1 MTHRPD
7 DRARRRRP
15 AGKLRNATKQATQP
29 PTAPVYSTAQYTR
42 NQANLSLPANP
53 APRRL
58 RPRSA
63 ERRRRKEWLWATLA
77 GGMITLFALL
87 TVAMFVVIRAPQAAQ
102 VALPTA
108 FPTASLPT
116 PVDARSQFI
125 ADGRRVGSDVVLA
138 VDGRPIDLRAWDG
151 ENRYTIVIGGL
162 DRRPGQTDRAALVD
176 SIMLL
181 SIVPQTGRVGL
192 LSIPRDLYVTV
203 PGEDEKQRIN
213 RAHLL
218 GEWRS
223 PNGGGALLLQQTLY
237 QNFGMR
243 IHNYVLMDFTA
254 LIQFVD
260 QIGGIEV
267 TIDYDLADERYPDM
281 NFGYDPFYLS
291 AGTHWLDGYDTLRFA
306 RTRHG
311 NNDVRRAER
320 QQQVIYAIRDRA
332 LSLNFLDLLGRLPGL
347 LATLSNN
354 VYTGLDLD
362 EIIQLAVF
370 ARDIEL
376 DDITMRVMNFQYVQ
390 EHLTDEEY
398 PQQVLL
404 PIEERLP
411 RLLSDTFGA
420 DYAGY

>member
-1 MTHRPD
+1 MTHRIV
-7 DRARRRRP
+7 DRASRP
-15 AGKLRNATKQATQP
+15 APAAKLSEPSSLSASP
-29 PTAPVYSTAQYTR
+29 PVSPVYSTAQYTR
-42 NQANLSLPANP
+42 KQTNTPLAANP
-53 APRRL
+53 ALMRL
-58 RPRSA
+58 RPSSY

-77 GGMITLFALL
+77 GSMIAVFGVL
-87 TVAMFVVIRAPQAAQ
+87 TVAMFVVIRAPQSAQ
-102 VALPTA
+102 VAIPTA

-125 ADGRRVGSDVVLA
+125 ADGRRVGSDVILA
-138 VDGRPIDLRAWDG
+138 VDGTPIDLRAWDG
-151 ENRYTIVIGGL
+151 EARYTIVIGGL
-162 DRRPGQTDRAALVD
+162 DRRPDQTDRAALVD
-176 SIMLL
+176 SLMLL
-181 SIVPQTGRVGL
+181 SIDPKTSSVGL
-192 LSIPRDLYVTV
+192 LSIPRDLYVVV
-203 PGEDEKQRIN
+203 PGEDERQRIN

-223 PNGGGALLLQQTLY
+223 PNGGGALLLQQTLF

-254 LIQFVD
+254 VIQGVD
-260 QIGGIEV
+260 QLGGVEV
-267 TIDYDLADERYPDM
+267 TIDYDIADERYPDM
-281 NFGYDPFYLS
+281 NFGYDPFFLP
-291 AGTHWLDGYDTLRFA
+291 AGTHWLDGYDALRFA

-320 QQQVIYAIRDRA
+320 QQQVVYAIRDRA

-354 VYTGLDLD
+354 VYTGLSLD

-376 DDITMRVMNFQYVQ
+376 DDINMQVMNFQYVQ
-390 EHLTDEEY
+390 EYLTDEEFA
-398 PQQVLL
+398 QQVLV

-411 RLLSDTFGA
+411 SLLSETFGA
-420 DYAGY
+420 DYAGF

>member
-1 MTHRPD
+1 M
-7 DRARRRRP
+7 
-15 AGKLRNATKQATQP
+15 
-29 PTAPVYSTAQYTR
+29 YSTAQYTR
-42 NQANLSLPANP
+42 NQAN
-53 APRRL
+53 APLGGGRAPMRL
-58 RPRSA
+58 RPRGYQ
-63 ERRRRKEWLWATLA
+63 RRRRKEWLWAALA
-77 GGMITLFALL
+77 GGMIAVFGVL
-87 TVAMFVVIRAPQAAQ
+87 TVAMFVVIRAPQSAQ
-102 VALPTA
+102 VAIPTA
-108 FPTASLPT
+108 FPTSSLPT

-138 VDGRPIDLRAWDG
+138 VDGTPIDLRAWDG
-151 ENRYTIVIGGL
+151 ESRYTIVIGGL
-162 DRRPGQTDRAALVD
+162 DRRPDQTDRAALVD
-176 SIMLL
+176 SLMLL
-181 SIVPQTGRVGL
+181 SIDPKTGSVGL

-203 PGEDEKQRIN
+203 PGEDERQRIN

-223 PNGGGALLLQQTLY
+223 PNGGGALLLQQTLF

-243 IHNYVLMDFTA
+243 IHNYLLMDFTA
-254 LIQFVD
+254 LIQGVD
-260 QIGGIEV
+260 QLGGVEI
-267 TIDYDLADERYPDM
+267 TIDYDIADERYPDM

-291 AGTHWLDGYDTLRFA
+291 AGTHWLNGYDALRFA

-354 VYTGLDLD
+354 VYTGLSLD

-376 DDITMRVMNFQYVQ
+376 EDINMQVMNFQYVQ
-390 EHLTDEEY
+390 EYLTEEEFA
-398 PQQVLL
+398 QQVLV

-420 DYAGY
+420 DYAGF

>member
-1 MTHRPD
+1 MTHRRD
-7 DRARRRRP
+7 DRARRRASTR
-15 AGKLRNATKQATQP
+15 GLRNPASPPAHQP
-29 PTAPVYSTAQYTR
+29 PAPVYSTAQYTR
-42 NQANLSLPANP
+42 NQANPPLATHRGPM
-53 APRRL
+53 RL
-58 RPRSA
+58 RPSSYK
-63 ERRRRKEWLWATLA
+63 RRRRKEWLWATLA
-77 GGMITLFALL
+77 GSMIAIFGVLI
-87 TVAMFVVIRAPQAAQ
+87 VAMFVIIRAPQAAQ
-102 VALPTA
+102 VAIPTA

-138 VDGRPIDLRAWDG
+138 IDGSPIDLRAWDG

-176 SIMLL
+176 SIILL
-181 SIVPQTGRVGL
+181 SIDPQTKRVGL

-203 PGEDEKQRIN
+203 PGEDERQRIN

-223 PNGGGALLLQQTLY
+223 PNGGGALLLQQTLF
-237 QNFGMR
+237 QNLGMR

-254 LIQFVD
+254 LIQAVD
-260 QIGGIEV
+260 QLGGIEV
-267 TIDYDLADERYPDM
+267 TIDYDIADERYPDM
-281 NFGYDPFYLS
+281 NLGYDPFYLA
-291 AGTHWLDGYDTLRFA
+291 AGTHWLDGYDALRFA

-347 LATLSNN
+347 MATLNN
-354 VYTGLDLD
+354 NIYTGLSLE
-362 EIIQLAVF
+362 EIIQLAIFV
-370 ARDIEL
+370 RDIEL
-376 DDITMRVMNFQYVQ
+376 EDITMRVMNFQYVQ
-390 EHLTDEEY
+390 EHLTDEQY

-411 RLLSDTFGA
+411 SLLSATFGA